1 MPYQLADV
9 SVSEA
14 KQIANSVLATAN
26 QTIEVVTEQQK
37 KAFQYLWFT
46 TNEQGGKVAR
56 TAVAVN
62 AIFDEMDAVAPGQSA
77 TLFAQSWALAQ
88 LILSVDPTALTE
100 SEYLPPLPYEIA
112 DGHVTVSEQE

>member
-26 QTIEVVTEQQK
+26 QTIEVVTEQHK
-37 KAFQYLWFT
+37 KAFQYLWFK
-46 TNEQGGKVAR
+46 TNAQGEKVAR
-56 TAVAVN
+56 SAAEVN
-62 AIFDEMDAVAPGQSA
+62 AVFDEMDSVTPGQSA
-77 TLFAQSWALAQ
+77 MLFAQSWALAQ

-100 SEYLPPLPYEIA
+100 AEYLPPLLYEIV
-112 DGHVTVSEQE
+112 DGHVTISEPE